1 MELLSF
7 NSSRSLILSFNLAAS
22 KLAESLFATLI
33 VSVSM
38 CVAQDAT
45 PPPPP
50 APSAPAES
58 SSGQTVSDQ
67 RTEAQ
72 KTSDRKSAEERA
84 RNKSAAERAIEKQ
97 EQKQRAV
104 GILPQFAVTSRQDA
118 SPLTSGE
125 KFRLM
130 LKSAHDPAVF
140 GIVGIQAGI
149 SQAENDHP
157 GYGQGWGGFGKRYG
171 AALADTSSSNF
182 FANFFWP
189 VILKQDPRF
198 YRSGEGPIRNRIGHA
213 LLQEFKAHRDNG
225 GVTFNFS
232 NVLGAFSSGTLSN
245 AYYPS
250 SDRGIDLTI
259 QGAAI
264 SLLYGSFGGMVS
276 EFSPDINHYIHRHRH
291 KHDMQSPPPAATQ

>member
-1 MELLSF
+1 
-7 NSSRSLILSFNLAAS
+7 
-22 KLAESLFATLI
+22 
-33 VSVSM
+33 M
-38 CVAQDAT
+38 CIAQDGTTASPAT
-45 PPPPP
+45 ST
-50 APSAPAES
+50 PSQASPD
-58 SSGQTVSDQ
+58 QQPDQ

-72 KTSDRKSAEERA
+72 KTADRKSAEERA
-84 RNKSAAERAIEKQ
+84 RNKSAAERQIEKQ

-118 SPLTSGE
+118 SPLTPGE
-125 KFRLM
+125 KFHLM

-198 YRSGEGPIRNRIGHA
+198 YRLGEGSTTHRIEHA
-213 LLQEFKAHRDNG
+213 LIQEFKAHRDNG

-245 AYYPS
+245 VYYPS
-250 SDRGIDLTI
+250 GDRGVGLTI

-276 EFSPDINHYIHRHRH
+276 EFSPDINHFIHRHRH
-291 KHDMQSPPPAATQ
+291 KHDSQSSPPPAATK